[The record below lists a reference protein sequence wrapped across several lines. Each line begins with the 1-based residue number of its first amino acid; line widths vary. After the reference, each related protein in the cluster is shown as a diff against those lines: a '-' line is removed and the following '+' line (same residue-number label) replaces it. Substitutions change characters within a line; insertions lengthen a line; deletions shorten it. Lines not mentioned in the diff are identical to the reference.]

1 MDFLFAVMRD
11 EDEPELFDVYVV
23 EREFWNDMGCLQD
36 DDLDFELNEIL
47 EEAGFFEMTES
58 VYQSVSAE
66 ELPNSA
72 TVYTSLDDVITALNR
87 FDGLSHDEGLQKWI
101 ETDFGT
107 PV

>member
-23 EREFWNDMGCLQD
+23 DREFWKDMGCLQD
-36 DDLDFELNEIL
+36 SDLDFELNEVL

-58 VYQSVSAE
+58 VYQSVPEE

-72 TVYTSLDDVITALNR
+72 TVYASLDDVITALNR
-87 FDGLSHDEGLQKWI
+87 FDGLSHDAGLQKWI
-101 ETDFGT
+101 DTDFGT
-107 PV
+107 SV